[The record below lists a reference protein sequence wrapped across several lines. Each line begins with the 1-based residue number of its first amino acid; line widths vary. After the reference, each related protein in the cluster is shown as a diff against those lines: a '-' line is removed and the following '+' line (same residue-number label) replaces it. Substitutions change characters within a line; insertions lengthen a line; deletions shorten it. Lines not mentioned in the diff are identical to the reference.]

1 MTLLDAN
8 VLLYASNARAE
19 QHLVARAWRSD
30 ALAGHES
37 VLVPWVTSLA
47 LLRIATNPRAMA
59 QPLSISE
66 AFGFLRPLLN
76 HRRVL
81 VVDPDSRHLERVEA
95 MLQATGTGGNLATDA
110 HLAAMALQHEAAVVS
125 FDRDFGRFPS
135 VRWEL
140 PGAARN

>member
-1 MTLLDAN
+1 MKLLDAN

-19 QHLVARAWRSD
+19 QHLVARAWLSD
-30 ALAGHES
+30 ALTGHES

-47 LLRIATNPRAMA
+47 FLRIATNPRAVA
-59 QPLSISE
+59 RPLSISE

-95 MLQATGTGGNLATDA
+95 MLRATGVGGNLVTDA
-110 HLAAMALQHEAAVVS
+110 HLAALAQQHEATVVS
-125 FDRDFGRFPS
+125 FDRDFGRFPG
-135 VRWEL
+135 VRWER
-140 PGAARN
+140 PGAGRN